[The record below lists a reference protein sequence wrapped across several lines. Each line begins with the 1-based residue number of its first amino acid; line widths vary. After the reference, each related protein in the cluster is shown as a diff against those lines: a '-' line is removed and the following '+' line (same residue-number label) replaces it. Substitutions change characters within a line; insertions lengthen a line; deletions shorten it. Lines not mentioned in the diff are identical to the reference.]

1 MIVNRPSATLTK
13 NARAVTIAPESVT
26 TPVDASARATKNP
39 MSQTDTSPR
48 LIYRQSP
55 TTTTPSERNR

>member
-1 MIVNRPSATLTK
+1 MILMYPSATLTK
-13 NARAVTIAPESVT
+13 NAKAVTIAPGSVT
-26 TPVDASARATKNP
+26 IPVDASARATRNLTG
-39 MSQTDTSPR
+39 QTDTSPR